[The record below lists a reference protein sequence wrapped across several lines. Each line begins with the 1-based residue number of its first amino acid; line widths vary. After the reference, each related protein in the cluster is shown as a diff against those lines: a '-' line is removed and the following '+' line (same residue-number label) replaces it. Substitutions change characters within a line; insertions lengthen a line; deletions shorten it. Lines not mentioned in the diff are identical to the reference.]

1 MKVFEMFRSYNYVAY
16 RLCSKN
22 TVIVF
27 FLSSDPIISIIDMTQ
42 HLMRNLREIVFKCNP
57 PESLK

>member
-22 TVIVF
+22 TVIRIYQGGCPPPF
-27 FLSSDPIISIIDMTQ
+27 GPSGPENKGGTDNIPDPD
-42 HLMRNLREIVFKCNP
+42 LRILVRF
-57 PESLK
+57 